1 MPRLTNAN
9 AEGFRFEND
18 FDESDD
24 FFGSILSEAP
34 PKKKNVSL
42 PQSKKEDAADF
53 GNLFGDAELSLE
65 ESLNKKSL
73 IEKDLVVGN
82 ASTTEQSKQN
92 TLNEVYFKKL
102 LDITAEVYRN
112 KERELISL
120 TNAESPYKTVYSFLN
135 VKPKSL
141 QAELTKSIMN
151 EFLQYMDDKHAI
163 YWRGKKVPKEIAI
176 AMQNAFKIVSGHT
189 FSSFLNVMK
198 AKNYDAFGRETI
210 KALNY
215 LKISNVI
222 PNEAVKYFQNLD
234 ADKAT
239 VEKVM
244 AENQGLFYPSFALI
258 GFKGLNQYQE
268 FKAYLTDKGLTKK
281 GWKFMCSQSRNY
293 NLRAIRKPKV
303 AIFCL
308 NNGLKDAW
316 LRNTFLA
323 AWMTHSTLVEKSDIL
338 FKEIEAYEGPVNSFS
353 PFEIEMRRNHGL
365 MSYECPQLDE
375 LNDYLTSQKRDFLR
389 NPANRNKEFKE
400 DSKTLYQ
407 LLRRSER
414 WHEEERH
421 KDRGANKQF
430 FPFDISNSEFKG
442 FSFKQIT
449 SSWDLID
456 EGKKMHHCVGSY
468 AERCY
473 KTEYAVYQV
482 EDVREE
488 KEVKVKKGKKEKA
501 ERATLGLFIDT
512 ATKIDEKTGKEK
524 EILVAKFNQMYRHS
538 NQRASDEMREAANEM
553 IKELNKSFNIPFN
566 Q

>member
-1 MPRLTNAN
+1 MPRLTN

-18 FDESDD
+18 FDEADG
-24 FFGSILSEAP
+24 FFEGFLAEAP
-34 PKKKNVSL
+34 PKKKKVSDD
-42 PQSKKEDAADF
+42 SEDADF
-53 GNLFGDAELSLE
+53 GDIFGDAELPLKKPSE
-65 ESLNKKSL
+65 KKS
-73 IEKDLVVGN
+73 IIKQTLVVKN
-82 ASTTEQSKQN
+82 VANTEQSQN
-92 TLNEVYFKKL
+92 NALNEVHFKRL
-102 LDITAEVYRN
+102 LDITAEIYRN
-112 KERELISL
+112 KERELSSL
-120 TNAESPYKTVYSFLN
+120 AKAETDYKTIYSFLN
-135 VKPKSL
+135 TKPKSL

-163 YWRGKKVPKEIAI
+163 YWRGKKVPKEIAV

-222 PNEAVKYFQNLD
+222 PNEKVKYFQNLD

-268 FKAYLTDKGLTKK
+268 LKAYLTAKGLTKK

-303 AIFCL
+303 AVFCM
-308 NNGLKDAW
+308 NHGLKDAW

-323 AWMTHSTLVEKSDIL
+323 AWMTHPTLVEKSDIL
-338 FKEIEAYEGPVNSFS
+338 FKEIEAYEGPVNGFS
-353 PFEIEMRRNHGL
+353 PFEIQGRRNYGL
-365 MSYECPQLDE
+365 IGYTCPQLDE
-375 LNDYLTSQKRDFLR
+375 LNDYLTSQKREFLR
-389 NPANRNKEFKE
+389 NPDNRNKEFKE

-414 WHEEERH
+414 WHEEQRK
-421 KDRGANKQF
+421 KDEEARANKQF
-430 FPFDISNSEFKG
+430 LSFEINDAEFKG
-442 FSFKQIT
+442 FRFKQIT
-449 SSWDLID
+449 SSWDLIE
-456 EGKKMHHCVGSY
+456 EGNKMHHCVGSY

-473 KTEYAVYQV
+473 NKQYAVYQV
-482 EDVREE
+482 EDVREG
-488 KEVKVKKGKKEKA
+488 KDLKDKKGKKQKP
-501 ERATLGLFIDT
+501 ERATLGLYIET
-512 ATKIDEKTGKEK
+512 AKKIDEKTGEEK
-524 EILVAKFNQMYRHS
+524 EVLVAKFNQMYKHS
-538 NQRASDEMREAANEM
+538 NQITSEDMMEAASKM
-553 IKELNKSFNIPFN
+553 IKELNKSFNSSFN
-566 Q
+566 K